1 MGFGI
6 DKGILFT
13 LKQVFRRPGRAAMDY
28 IAGKRVNYYNV
39 FYLILLLI
47 GFNVILK
54 YSDNYLYEWM
64 YHEPKV
70 LVPAEVQN
78 ITDFFNNN
86 KKIILLSFIPIFALN
101 SYLLF
106 RKVGLNFAEHI
117 ILSGMAYLLIV
128 CIFTMNNLLA
138 LLQYTIFSFV
148 YSFYNKIALFILL
161 FYMFYTFFQAFGD
174 YYSRSSIILRTSIF
188 LILVSFQILLLI
200 IGIAMYLTAG
210 TATIKSFQV
219 HL

>member
-1 MGFGI
+1 
-6 DKGILFT
+6 
-13 LKQVFRRPGRAAMDY
+13 MD
-28 IAGKRVNYYNV
+28 
-39 FYLILLLI
+39 
-47 GFNVILK
+47 
-54 YSDNYLYEWM
+54 
-64 YHEPKV
+64 
-70 LVPAEVQN
+70 
-78 ITDFFNNN
+78 
-86 KKIILLSFIPIFALN
+86 
-101 SYLLF
+101 
-106 RKVGLNFAEHI
+106 
-117 ILSGMAYLLIV
+117 
-128 CIFTMNNLLA
+128 NLLA

-161 FYMFYTFFQAFGD
+161 SYMFYTFFQAFGD

>member
-1 MGFGI
+1 MFF
-6 DKGILFT
+6 ILSYCLSDSMSSSNILTIICTNGCIMNRKCWCQPKYKT
-13 LKQVFRRPGRAAMDY
+13 LPIF
-28 IAGKRVNYYNV
+28 
-39 FYLILLLI
+39 
-47 GFNVILK
+47 
-54 YSDNYLYEWM
+54 ST
-64 YHEPKV
+64 
-70 LVPAEVQN
+70 
-78 ITDFFNNN
+78 ITT
-86 KKIILLSFIPIFALN
+86 KIILLSFIPIFALN

-128 CIFTMNNLLA
+128 CIFTMDNLLA